1 LSELVQLIGL
11 VGGPAA
17 VVGALSVW
25 GLTKL
30 VPNKGLIIILMV
42 IGGVVTATSTA
53 MALALV
59 ASPTDATGEMLP
71 LMVGL
76 AGFCLAG
83 AIFAAR
89 AYRELPPDA

>member
-1 LSELVQLIGL
+1 MSQLFQLIGL

-17 VVGALSVW
+17 VAGAIAVW
-25 GLTKL
+25 GLTRL

-53 MALALV
+53 MAMALV
-59 ASPTDATGEMLP
+59 ASPTEATGEMLP

-83 AIFAAR
+83 AVFAAR
-89 AYRELPPDA
+89 AYRELPPGA